1 MKEAGSGK
9 PSGVCLDDNLS
20 TYLLQLYQILAVF
33 CGISFFVD
41 TGPKLKHPNYTR
53 TAEKG

>member
-9 PSGVCLDDNLS
+9 PSRVCLDDNLS
-20 TYLLQLYQILAVF
+20 TYLFQLYQILAAF
-33 CGISFFVD
+33 CGIYFFVD
-41 TGPKLKHPNYTR
+41 TGSKLKHPNYPR